1 VSFWERDLSQ
11 QQSVTIMQIQL
22 PTRPPAVDKSGER
35 VQGMFAQIAPR
46 YDLVNRILSGGI
58 DIWWRR
64 VAVKR
69 APPPTTGAMLDV
81 CTGTGDL
88 ALAYA
93 AHCQAGVRVVA
104 ADFCQPMLNCGIEKS
119 KRIGTPPHGKGVAV
133 EWIAADAMDLP
144 FPDATFDLVTVSFGL
159 RNIADTA
166 RGLAEMARVCKPG
179 GRLAILEFSLPT
191 NPVVRSGYLWYFRN
205 VLPWIG
211 NAVARNAADAYTYLN
226 QSVEAFPSGIAL
238 ADLIRTAGFD
248 RVEIV
253 PLTFGIA
260 AISLARRAQG

>member
-1 VSFWERDLSQ
+1 
-11 QQSVTIMQIQL
+11 MQMQP

-144 FPDATFDLVTVSFGL
+144 RS
-159 RNIADTA
+159 NI
-166 RGLAEMARVCKPG
+166 
-179 GRLAILEFSLPT
+179 
-191 NPVVRSGYLWYFRN
+191 
-205 VLPWIG
+205 
-211 NAVARNAADAYTYLN
+211 
-226 QSVEAFPSGIAL
+226 
-238 ADLIRTAGFD
+238 
-248 RVEIV
+248 
-253 PLTFGIA
+253 
-260 AISLARRAQG
+260 